1 MNSNSKKMVQNKSKG
16 RVLRD
21 SCLIVFFLL
30 LSILLF
36 FIIQGRTEPGS
47 SVVVAVDGVQIG
59 EYSLFLDGEYP
70 LNNGSNILRIEN
82 KTACMI
88 EANCPDQLCMRQGK
102 IQYTGQCIT
111 CLPNKL
117 TVTVIG
123 GDDSV
128 DIVL

>member
-1 MNSNSKKMVQNKSKG
+1 MRSKVNDKEKG
-16 RVLRD
+16 RLLRD
-21 SCLIVFFLL
+21 ACLIAFFLL

-36 FIIQGRTEPGS
+36 CIIRVQRKPGS
-47 SVVVAVDGVQIG
+47 SVVVAVDGVQVG
-59 EYSLFLDGEYP
+59 EYSLLINGEYS
-70 LNNGSNILRIEN
+70 LNDGSNILFIDDG
-82 KTACMI
+82 TACMI
-88 EANCPDQLCMRQGK
+88 NANCPDLLCVRQGK

-117 TVTVIG
+117 TVTVVC